1 MESDNKHIIL
11 GITGTLGAGK
21 GTVVD
26 YLVNN
31 KGFIHFSVRAFLV
44 DELKH
49 RKIPVN
55 RDTMVLLANEL
66 RTTNN
71 PAYIIEELYKQAAAA
86 DRNCIIE
93 SIRTPG
99 EITALRENPGFVL
112 MAVDADPKE
121 RYKRIQRRNSE
132 TDNIS
137 YSTFIDNENREMY
150 SDDPNKQNISACIQL
165 ADHIISNDGDI
176 NSLHQAIES
185 FIHKYLG

>member
-1 MESDNKHIIL
+1 MASNNKHIIL

-31 KGFIHFSVRAFLV
+31 KGFVHFSVRAFLV
-44 DELKH
+44 DEL
-49 RKIPVN
+49 RRRDLPVN
-55 RDTMVLLANEL
+55 RDTMVILANEL
-66 RTTNN
+66 RTINN
-71 PAYIIEELYKQAAAA
+71 PAFIVGELYKQAAAA

-99 EITALRENPGFVL
+99 EITALRENPGFIL
-112 MAVDADPKE
+112 MAVDADPQE
-121 RYKRIQRRNSE
+121 RYKRIQLRNSE

-137 YSTFIDNENREMY
+137 FSTFIENENREMY

-165 ADHIISNDGDI
+165 ADYIISNDGNI
-176 NSLHQAIES
+176 YSLHRAIET
-185 FIHKYLG
+185 FIHQYLG